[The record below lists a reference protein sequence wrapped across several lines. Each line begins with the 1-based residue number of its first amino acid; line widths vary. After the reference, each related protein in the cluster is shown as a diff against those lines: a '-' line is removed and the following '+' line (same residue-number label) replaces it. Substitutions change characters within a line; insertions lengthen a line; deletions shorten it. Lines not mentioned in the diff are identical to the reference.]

1 MFLRAGS
8 PCFYLFRWKKRQEC
22 FSHTLLSPP
31 SPHPVLLD
39 TIDIQHNWPWSA
51 FPAPSL
57 RSLSSCNQSVNLT
70 GTLASCGCLVLL
82 SSRTTRPLREPD
94 KSSAAVQFHIFVN
107 AYVHLRRLR
116 RKCRGTQLPLPDGRR
131 SGLDSSKERTVFQVC
146 R

>member
-1 MFLRAGS
+1 MFWFVSLEDVTSVLLAHS
-8 PCFYLFRWKKRQEC
+8 P
-22 FSHTLLSPP
+22 SS
-31 SPHPVLLD
+31 HPVLSD